1 MRKHSNYIFEKI
13 GYKCRGIRLII
24 IIIIIIIE
32 AKWSDN
38 QKEKEKK
45 KYIYIYI
52 YIRNEGSLGGDETQ
66 RKRRDRE
73 EWSRERLNV
82 VDQWDKGEIEKELW
96 EVVG

>member
-1 MRKHSNYIFEKI
+1 MQRNTFNNNNNNRSQMVRQPKRKRK
-13 GYKCRGIRLII
+13 
-24 IIIIIIIE
+24 
-32 AKWSDN
+32 
-38 QKEKEKK
+38 KK

>member
-1 MRKHSNYIFEKI
+1 MQRNTFNNNNNNRSQMVRQPKRK
-13 GYKCRGIRLII
+13 R
-24 IIIIIIIE
+24 
-32 AKWSDN
+32 
-38 QKEKEKK
+38 KK
-45 KYIYIYI
+45 KDIHIYIYI

>member
-73 EWSRERLNV
+73 E
-82 VDQWDKGEIEKELW
+82 
-96 EVVG
+96 